1 MSRRIGA
8 AIVAAGLVAFSAV
21 AQAEETSLIFAP
33 GDPAGTRI
41 EREFIEP
48 WTARINAAGAGVL
61 KIDKRDGTAIVNKNN
76 AYDRV
81 MNDVV
86 QMGFILFSYVAG
98 KIDAG
103 NVAGLPF
110 VDKAADGSV
119 ALWRLYAS
127 GELNAQFN
135 EAIPLVLFSVSQS
148 QLHMAKPLSDPL
160 DWHGTKLIA
169 PTKVLADIVQL
180 FGGSPLSLGSADV
193 YQAIQR
199 GTASG
204 AVTSWPAFDTYKL
217 QEVTTWHVDQPLGTA
232 AGMIF
237 MARAKYNALPAAARK
252 VLDENSGEASSREFG
267 AWWDRENAR
276 GRDAVAA
283 LPGQKVVILS
293 PADRARWEKMVQ
305 PAVDQWAKSV
315 PNGAE
320 IVARYETLLAQVE
333 AGKPQ

>member
-1 MSRRIGA
+1 MSRRVGA
-8 AIVAAGLVAFSAV
+8 AIVVAVVLEFCAAAR
-21 AQAEETSLIFAP
+21 AQETTLIFAP

-48 WTARINAAGAGVL
+48 WTARINAAGKGVL
-61 KIDKRDGTAIVNKNN
+61 FIDKRDGTAIVNKNN

-81 MNDVV
+81 MSDVV

-110 VDKAADGSV
+110 VDNAADGSV

-127 GELNAQFN
+127 GALNAQFN
-135 EAIPLVLFSVSQS
+135 EAVPLVLFSVSQS
-148 QLHMAKPLSDPL
+148 QLHMAKPLANPL
-160 DWHGTKLIA
+160 DWRGTKLIA
-169 PTKVLADIVQL
+169 PTKVLADDVQA
-180 FGGSPLSLGSADV
+180 FGGSPLSLGSAEI

-237 MARAKYNALPAAARK
+237 MARAKYNALSPAARK
-252 VLDENSGEASSREFG
+252 ALDDNSGEASSREFG

-276 GRDAVAA
+276 GRDAVKA
-283 LPGQKVVILS
+283 LPGQTIITLS
-293 PADRARWEKMVQ
+293 PADRVRWEKIVQ
-305 PAVDQWAKSV
+305 PAVDAWAQSV
-315 PNGAE
+315 PGGAD
-320 IVARYETLLAQVE
+320 IIARYKALLAQVE
-333 AGKPQ
+333 SRK